1 MSARTIQSF
10 ETRREPSPS
19 RRARLGSPTVV
30 TLRSVGRRIFS
41 LLAVLP
47 VLVIIVLLRE
57 AGGL

>member
-1 MSARTIQSF
+1 MSARDIQSF

-30 TLRSVGRRIFS
+30 TLRSGVGRRIFS
-41 LLAVLP
+41 LLA